1 MDFPFGTTQDPF
13 ILRAAKV
20 TLSNFMRSLTR
31 SIASDRSIIE
41 SLRNWRENNPE
52 KVVTIKFF
60 HVKFIIYKYDENLLL
75 SCNIKNRDYGIFRVK
90 FIICKYGKSLSLS
103 SNIKNLD
110 FIGEVKPDQSTQKGQ
125 EMGFSILLTK
135 KIILFGG
142 VRKPRSTSLVS
153 L

>member
-20 TLSNFMRSLTR
+20 TLSNFMRSLPR

-90 FIICKYGKSLSLS
+90 FVICKYGKSLSLS
-103 SNIKNLD
+103 SNIK
-110 FIGEVKPDQSTQKGQ
+110 
-125 EMGFSILLTK
+125 
-135 KIILFGG
+135 
-142 VRKPRSTSLVS
+142 SLGLQGTCSEYQYMNKWCVLPLYTWETHS